1 MKFIREWIKQA
12 AYEGTHLALTEHA
25 TATKVKRKLNI
36 EPLGNAIDN
45 EYVEEH
51 LAAERARAV
60 ATQWQQGGFAKSK
73 RATNRT

>member
-12 AYEGTHLALTEHA
+12 AYEGTHQALTEHA

-36 EPLGNAIDN
+36 EPMTS

-51 LAAERARAV
+51 LAAEKAHAV
-60 ATQWQQGGFAKSK
+60 ATQGGFAKSK

>member
-12 AYEGTHLALTEHA
+12 AYEGTHQALTEHA
-25 TATKVKRKLNI
+25 TATKIKRKLN
-36 EPLGNAIDN
+36 IDN

-51 LAAERARAV
+51 LAAEKAHAV
-60 ATQWQQGGFAKSK
+60 ATQGGFAKSK

>member
-12 AYEGTHLALTEHA
+12 AYEGTHQALTEHA
-25 TATKVKRKLNI
+25 TATKIKRKLNI
-36 EPLGNAIDN
+36 EPIDN
-45 EYVEEH
+45 EYVQEH

-60 ATQWQQGGFAKSK
+60 ATQGGFAKSK

>member
-12 AYEGTHLALTEHA
+12 AYEGTHQALTEHA
-25 TATKVKRKLNI
+25 TATKIKRKLNI
-36 EPLGNAIDN
+36 EPMTS

-60 ATQWQQGGFAKSK
+60 AMQGGFAKSK

>member
-1 MKFIREWIKQA
+1 MKIIREWIKQA
-12 AYEGTHLALTEHA
+12 AYEGTHQALTEHA
-25 TATKVKRKLNI
+25 TATKIKRKLN
-36 EPLGNAIDN
+36 IDN

-73 RATNRT
+73 RATTRT

>member
-36 EPLGNAIDN
+36 DN

-51 LAAERARAV
+51 LAAEKARAV
-60 ATQWQQGGFAKSK
+60 AMQGGFAKSK

>member
-1 MKFIREWIKQA
+1 MKIIREWIKQA
-12 AYEGTHLALTEHA
+12 AYEGTHQALTEHA

-36 EPLGNAIDN
+36 DN

-51 LAAERARAV
+51 LAAEKARAV
-60 ATQWQQGGFAKSK
+60 AMQGGFAKAK

>member
-25 TATKVKRKLNI
+25 TATKVKRKLN
-36 EPLGNAIDN
+36 IDN

>member
-12 AYEGTHLALTEHA
+12 AYEGTHQALTEHA

-36 EPLGNAIDN
+36 DS

-51 LAAERARAV
+51 LAAEKARAV
-60 ATQWQQGGFAKSK
+60 AMQGGFAKSK
-73 RATNRT
+73 RATTRT

>member
-25 TATKVKRKLNI
+25 TATKIKRKLNI
-36 EPLGNAIDN
+36 EPIDN
-45 EYVEEH
+45 EYAEEH
-51 LAAERARAV
+51 LAAERARYV

-73 RATNRT
+73 RATNRI

>member
-12 AYEGTHLALTEHA
+12 AYEGTHQALTEHA

-36 EPLGNAIDN
+36 EPMTS

>member
-12 AYEGTHLALTEHA
+12 AYEGTHQALTEHA

-36 EPLGNAIDN
+36 DS

-51 LAAERARAV
+51 LAAEKARAV
-60 ATQWQQGGFAKSK
+60 AMQGGFAKSK
-73 RATNRT
+73 RATNRI

>member
-12 AYEGTHLALTEHA
+12 AYEGTHQALTEHA
-25 TATKVKRKLNI
+25 TATKIKRKLN
-36 EPLGNAIDN
+36 IDN

-60 ATQWQQGGFAKSK
+60 AMQGGFAKSK

>member
-12 AYEGTHLALTEHA
+12 AYEGTHQALTEHA

-36 EPLGNAIDN
+36 EPISN

-73 RATNRT
+73 RATTRT

>member
-25 TATKVKRKLNI
+25 IATKIKHKLNI
-36 EPLGNAIDN
+36 VRRKTDTDN

-51 LAAERARAV
+51 LAAEKAHAV
-60 ATQWQQGGFAKSK
+60 ATQGGFAKSK
-73 RATNRT
+73 RATNRI

>member
-12 AYEGTHLALTEHA
+12 AYEGTHQALTEHA
-25 TATKVKRKLNI
+25 TATKIKRKLN
-36 EPLGNAIDN
+36 IDN

-51 LAAERARAV
+51 LAAERAHAV
-60 ATQWQQGGFAKSK
+60 ATQGGFAKSK

>member
-36 EPLGNAIDN
+36 DS

-51 LAAERARAV
+51 LAAEKAHAV
-60 ATQWQQGGFAKSK
+60 ATQGGFAKAK